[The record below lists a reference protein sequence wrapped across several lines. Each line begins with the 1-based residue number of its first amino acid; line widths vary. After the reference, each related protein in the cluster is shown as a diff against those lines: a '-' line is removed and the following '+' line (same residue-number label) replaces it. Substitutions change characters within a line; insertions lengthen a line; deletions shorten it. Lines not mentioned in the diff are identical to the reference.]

1 MFLEIASAP
10 FKNCSSKI
18 SLNIKETYKYLLPN
32 SNYGRC
38 FQIKNPTY
46 DFQNAEILNRSNV
59 NSVNYGTLT
68 ITSLGAKVLKK
79 ILLIYYIDL
88 IWATLYI
95 NAYIKIKNW
104 ETDEYPSR
112 LSKTYIQRVGFIS
125 LGIVTPDECLL
136 NIILFFIFYFLF
148 FCLGL
153 LLLL

>member
-18 SLNIKETYKYLLPN
+18 NLNIKETYNYLLPN

-38 FQIKNPTY
+38 FQIKNPTH
-46 DFQNAEILNRSNV
+46 DFQNAETLNRSNV

-68 ITSLGAKVLKK
+68 ITSLGAKVLK

-104 ETDEYPSR
+104 ETDEYPCR
-112 LSKTYIQRVGFIS
+112 LCKTYIQRVGFIS

-148 FCLGL
+148 CCLGL